1 MTDFTI
7 IVAGA
12 AGEGIQTIGAV
23 VQRAVAASG
32 LPVFSW
38 QEFESR
44 IRGGNSSFTIR
55 ICEAHPSSPQHAADL
70 LLALN
75 DRALAH
81 YAGRVKP
88 GGTLV
93 AQGHAPDNS
102 GGVVRI
108 DFGGIAERDYG
119 SRLYSNSVAT
129 GYLAAR
135 IGLGLSAVRKAL
147 AFSLSGKG
155 EKVISSNLDA
165 AGAGYALAA
174 TGGSGYEIPTG
185 LAYPESGWLLTGHE
199 ALAAGAAA
207 AGLDFIAA
215 YPMSPSTSIITF
227 LAERQ
232 EELGVF
238 VVQAEDE
245 IAAANMAIG
254 ASFAGARAMTST
266 SGGGFALMVEAL
278 SLAGMTETP
287 LVVVLAQ
294 RPGPA
299 TGLPTRTAQG
309 DLNFAINAGHGE
321 FPKAVL
327 APGDARG
334 AYLSAARAFELAER
348 FQTPV
353 VMLTDQFLADS
364 TFLVDD
370 LPEPPIRPHHL
381 ADPEVVQTPYMRYRL
396 SECGISPRLFPG
408 QSAHLVTAD
417 SDEHDQEGHIT
428 EDLTHTA
435 MEMSAKR
442 LRKTSAL
449 KEAMSPPLHEGSPTP
464 ELTLIGW
471 GSTLHALREAVSL
484 LNENGRAASLLHF
497 SEVWPVPAFKAPP
510 GSRLV
515 CVESNATGQFE
526 RLLRAEYGLAFAS
539 SVRRSDGLPLDA
551 AYILKNLEDMP

>member
-55 ICEAHPSSPQHAADL
+55 ICDAHTSSPCHATDL

-81 YAGRVKP
+81 YAGRLKP
-88 GGTLV
+88 GGTVV

-119 SRLYSNSVAT
+119 SRLYGNSVAT
-129 GYLAAR
+129 GYLASLV
-135 IGLGLSAVRKAL
+135 GLDLSVVRKAL
-147 AFSLSGKG
+147 GASLSGKD
-155 EKVISSNLDA
+155 EKVVSANLA
-165 AGAGYALAA
+165 AASAGYALA
-174 TGGSGYEIPTG
+174 GGGG
-185 LAYPESGWLLTGHE
+185 GRNGFAGRDAQGKGWLLTGHE

-227 LAERQ
+227 LAEHSG
-232 EELGVF
+232 ELGVL

-254 ASFAGARAMTST
+254 ANFAGARAMTST

-327 APGDARG
+327 APGDAKG
-334 AYLSAARAFELAER
+334 AYLCAARAFELAER

-353 VMLTDQFLADS
+353 VILTDQFLADS

-370 LPEPPIRPHHL
+370 LPEPPIRPHNL
-381 ADPEVVQTPYMRYRL
+381 ADPEAVSTPYARYSL
-396 SECGISPRLFPG
+396 TESGISPRLFPG
-408 QSAHLVTAD
+408 QSEHLVAAD
-417 SDEHDQEGHIT
+417 SDEHNEEGHIT

-442 LRKTSAL
+442 LRKTQAL

-464 ELTLIGW
+464 ELTLVGW
-471 GSTLHALREAVSL
+471 GSTLHALREAVARLCES
-484 LNENGRAASLLHF
+484 GRSASLLHF
-497 SEVWPVPAFKAPP
+497 SEIWPVPAFKAPP

-515 CVESNATGQFE
+515 SVESNSTGQFE
-526 RLLRAEYGLAFAS
+526 RLLRAECGLAFARP
-539 SVRRSDGLPLDA
+539 VRRSDGLPIDA